1 MKAIRLHIKQ
11 NSANYKKE
19 ETVQN
24 RMTFPLPP
32 YSTVI
37 GALHKAC
44 GYTSYHPMQISIQG
58 KYGSLKTKMYKDDC
72 FLNYL
77 NDDRNL
83 LVKMKNPDML
93 SSAYQVVAVE
103 NKSEQSG
110 SVSFK
115 DGIKIKV
122 VNEKLLNEYRSL
134 IRTNE
139 RFGKHKNIIDK
150 KKAKLK
156 EMKAD
161 ENISPEE
168 VKCYRKRIK
177 YIESIFKEL
186 KRVKYT
192 VPFSHFRTL
201 AKGPKYYELLC
212 DIELIIHIVADENT
226 MNDIMDNIGNLTAI
240 GRGEDFVEVL
250 ECAQTE
256 LFDVDE
262 DVDYGEAD
270 FDVYMPVE
278 YLEINKNDM
287 DIISK
292 TEGGY
297 TGGTKYLMPK
307 DYKTVQ
313 LKGGMRKRV
322 FNRVPIIFC
331 QLNYIENGCKGI
343 MLDKTENGI
352 YSVFLA

>member
-44 GYTSYHPMQISIQG
+44 GYTSYHPMQVSVQG

-72 FLNYL
+72 FLNSL
-77 NDDRNL
+77 NDDRNF

-93 SSAYQVVAVE
+93 SSAYQVVATAQKAQGNSFE
-103 NKSEQSG
+103 KGITIINKM
-110 SVSFK
+110 K
-115 DGIKIKV
+115 T
-122 VNEKLLNEYRSL
+122 R
-134 IRTNE
+134 
-139 RFGKHKNIIDK
+139 
-150 KKAKLK
+150 LK
-156 EMKAD
+156 EMKTD
-161 ENISPEE
+161 ENISAEE
-168 VKCYRKRIK
+168 VKEFDKRIK
-177 YIESIFKEL
+177 HIKAVYDEYEK
-186 KRVKYT
+186 VKYT
-192 VPFSHFRTL
+192 IPYSHFRTL

-256 LFDVDE
+256 LTEVDE

-278 YLEINKNDM
+278 YLEINKDDM

>member
-44 GYTSYHPMQISIQG
+44 GYTSYHPMQVSVQG
-58 KYGSLKTKMYKDDC
+58 KYGSLKAKMYKDDC
-72 FLNYL
+72 FLNSL

-93 SSAYQVVAVE
+93 SSAYQVVATAQKAQG
-103 NKSEQSG
+103 N
-110 SVSFK
+110 SFEK
-115 DGIKIKV
+115 GITINV
-122 VNEKLLNEYRSL
+122 INEKLLEEYRFL
-134 IRTNE
+134 KRTK
-139 RFGKHKNIIDK
+139 RRIDKHKKIINK
-150 KKAKLK
+150 MKTRLK

-161 ENISPEE
+161 ENISAEE
-168 VKCYRKRIK
+168 VKEFDKRIK
-177 YIESIFKEL
+177 HIKAVYDEYEK
-186 KRVKYT
+186 VKYT
-192 VPFSHFRTL
+192 IPYSHFRTL

-278 YLEINKNDM
+278 YLETNKDDM

>member
-115 DGIKIKV
+115 DGIKIKI

-278 YLEINKNDM
+278 YLEINKDDM